1 MARDLLEKMVTT
13 QQRENALAAAKIRF
27 PGRFRP
33 DPHFLERYARRFGS
47 IRRAASIQLTRF
59 RLAATGDSRFSTT
72 LQFFHAME

>member
-47 IRRAASIQLTRF
+47 IRRAA
-59 RLAATGDSRFSTT
+59 
-72 LQFFHAME
+72 